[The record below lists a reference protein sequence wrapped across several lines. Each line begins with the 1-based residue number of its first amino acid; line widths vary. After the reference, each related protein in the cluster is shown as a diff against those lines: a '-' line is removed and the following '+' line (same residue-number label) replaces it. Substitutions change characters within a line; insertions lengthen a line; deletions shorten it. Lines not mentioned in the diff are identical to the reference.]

1 MLFSFLS
8 NVSGSFMCMQSL
20 RKCHLYAVTLEERED
35 SALEAGTWDLRR
47 GRSVHP
53 AVAQLSLQD

>member
-1 MLFSFLS
+1 
-8 NVSGSFMCMQSL
+8 MCMQSL